1 MAKQDLKQEENEKDR
16 KLDLIV
22 KIILIIIIIILLLH
36 NCVLLNK
43 KGSSKTGNVNIIDI
57 TCDDNKCDE
66 PVDTVTV
73 DCLQDENNKTC
84 LVPDFVGKT
93 KKDVL
98 KWLNKI
104 ANNIEIEIKTTEDEN
119 IKDGTVLIQS
129 ISGVSI
135 KDLISGKYKLVITI
149 ANNGSLVDC
158 EKNPNNSKC
167 VLPDFVGDT
176 KSAVEKWL
184 NKLTNNVKVKYV
196 YVDSNKRAGT
206 IISQSIQSG
215 KSIKELLDNGE
226 TVILYISK
234 GKNVNPN
241 TGPDSG
247 PNITPVNPDSGGD
260 QGEDDEPSDEPLD
273 DDFYVSDN
281 EIVKWQDENVLNIF
295 EDSSNI
301 SKVHGK
307 IAPESSGTYKF
318 IVNNGT
324 GYNLNYKITF
334 LEAKDA
340 NINMKFKLK
349 KNDTYLVDHYV
360 SYNSLDLDNMLLNS
374 KTSDT
379 YYLEW
384 KWIGDDDNT
393 DTSIGKSAKD
403 NNIEYS
409 LKINVEAESV

>member
-1 MAKQDLKQEENEKDR
+1 MAKQDLKQEENEKNR

-184 NKLTNNVKVKYV
+184 NKLANNVKVKYV

-226 TVILYISK
+226 TVIFYISK

-247 PNITPVNPDSGGD
+247 PSITPVIPDSGGD

-273 DDFYVSDN
+273 DDFYVSDK
-281 EIVKWQDENVLNIF
+281 EIVKWQDETNLNIF

-301 SKVHGK
+301 SKVHG
-307 IAPESSGTYKF
+307 ILA
-318 IVNNGT
+318 
-324 GYNLNYKITF
+324 
-334 LEAKDA
+334 
-340 NINMKFKLK
+340 
-349 KNDTYLVDHYV
+349 
-360 SYNSLDLDNMLLNS
+360 
-374 KTSDT
+374 
-379 YYLEW
+379 
-384 KWIGDDDNT
+384 
-393 DTSIGKSAKD
+393 
-403 NNIEYS
+403 
-409 LKINVEAESV
+409 